1 MKRDILLKALSICLL
16 WSSGTTP
23 VLAQQPVSGSSNAP
37 VATETGESASQ
48 QPPVIG
54 DPEHDNLLV
63 DEVEQFSSPFARGN
77 PEDTVE
83 SLAAKANEWQEPS
96 RRSEERYVLAIREW
110 LVSLPPYQRE
120 KARKILK
127 EEQPGLHALRGAIR
141 DKKSQLATLSFGR
154 DTRPEALPKLGQE
167 LQQLRNALSEGLKK
181 VGERLKYEAG
191 VSMGPLG
198 DDGFWLAP
206 PPRDLR
212 KKNGSP
218 RSDSKSTDV
227 LAYGMQKNSGKLLQ

>member
-1 MKRDILLKALSICLL
+1 M
-16 WSSGTTP
+16 
-23 VLAQQPVSGSSNAP
+23 AQQPGSANADM
-37 VATETGESASQ
+37 AAEADGSISQ
-48 QPPVIG
+48 QAPVIG
-54 DPEHDNLLV
+54 HPEHDNLLA
-63 DEVEQFSSPFARGN
+63 DEIEQLSSPFARGN

-83 SLAAKANEWQEPS
+83 SLSAKANEWQEPS

-167 LQQLRNALSEGLKK
+167 LQQLRKALSDGLKK
-181 VGERLKYEAG
+181 VGDRLKYEAG

-206 PPRDLR
+206 PPRELR
-212 KKNGSP
+212 KKKASP
-218 RSDSKSTDV
+218 RSDSKHATDV
-227 LAYGMQKNSGKLLQ
+227 LAYGRKPVSEKIFQ